1 MPYYL
6 FNTPQGRLAVFAQ
19 TDDEAIKLLFQKAG
33 MTFGDPSIRGEGSS
47 DTPPGGYSIIT
58 SATNANQLSGGT
70 GNASNEGV
78 SLAPI
83 GGTTGSGLQT
93 GQTFKP
99 EDPGTLG
106 RTGAFRRALTARGI
120 DTGTLAGGAQL
131 GRQEEFENL
140 FNLLQL
146 TGQVPE
152 GERSFEQF
160 ASQTASPFTGA
171 LDFLRN
177 VATKQAGGN
186 LTDPL
191 REFANPTDDQGINR
205 AAGAFTQ
212 ALQGRV
218 GSIADN
224 PWFRA
229 LTGRLA
235 SEFGSQ
241 SQQQQQAQPF
251 FNFARNRIG
260 LF

>member
-19 TDDEAIKLLFQKAG
+19 TDNEAIKLLFQKAG
-33 MTFGDPSIRGEGSS
+33 MTVGDPSISGEGLS

-58 SATNANQLSGGT
+58 SGTNAQQLGGGT

-83 GGTTGSGLQT
+83 GGMGSGLQT
-93 GQTFKP
+93 GQTFSP
-99 EDPGTLG
+99 EDPGSLG

-131 GRQEEFENL
+131 GRQDEFENL

-152 GERSFEQF
+152 GERAFETF
-160 ASQTASPFTGA
+160 ASQTGSPFTGA

-177 VATKQAGGN
+177 VATRQAGGGGGF
-186 LTDPL
+186 THPP
-191 REFANPTDDQGINR
+191 REFINPTDDAGLR
-205 AAGAFTQ
+205 RTAGAFTQ
-212 ALQGRV
+212 GLQGRV

-224 PWFRA
+224 PWLRA

-235 SEFGSQ
+235 SEFAALPQAQQ
-241 SQQQQQAQPF
+241 SQTPF
-251 FNFARNRIG
+251 FDF
-260 LF
+260 